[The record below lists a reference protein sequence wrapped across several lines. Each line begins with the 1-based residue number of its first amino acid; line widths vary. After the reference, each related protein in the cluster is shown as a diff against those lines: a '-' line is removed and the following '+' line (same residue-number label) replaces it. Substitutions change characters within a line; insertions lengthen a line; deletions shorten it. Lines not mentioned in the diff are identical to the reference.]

1 MSEQIL
7 KAIEEQLILGFTGKL
22 NILDSDSKQL
32 LGAAY
37 IIAGKLANFKYLE
50 VEGIKAFY
58 NACIEEKNGKQMEII
73 TEPELIDIRESK
85 IQQPFSVLKRKMYDI
100 ADKYE
105 KSKKNKPPGH
115 LKLIVQPG
123 FITSD
128 QEVNSLEYSLM
139 CTISDYSLV
148 SDIYKKSSLLD
159 YEITNALVGLRK
171 KNALKVIQH
180 K

>member
-1 MSEQIL
+1 MSEEIL
-7 KAIEEQLILGFTGKL
+7 KSIEEQLILGFTGKI
-22 NILDSDSKQL
+22 NILEKETKQL

-37 IIAGKLANFKYLE
+37 IIAGKLANFKFLE

-58 NACIEEKNGKQMEII
+58 NACIEEKNGKLFDLIS
-73 TEPELIDIRESK
+73 EPELIDVRENK

-105 KSKKNKPPGH
+105 MSKINKPPGH
-115 LKLIVQPG
+115 LKIIVEPG
-123 FITSD
+123 FITTE

-148 SDIYKKSSLLD
+148 SDIYKKSNLLD

-171 KNALKVIQH
+171 KNALKVVQH